1 MYMARQEWSGGY
13 YWAKLGV
20 CDDTVGP
27 GPEAHI
33 TTTEGSAKHLPLW
46 EIYALAAE
54 ISHEQHDKP
63 FSYDKKYTFSNL
75 FRNFS

>member
-1 MYMARQEWSGGY
+1 MEGIIGQNW
-13 YWAKLGV
+13 GV
-20 CDDTVGP
+20 CDETVGP

-54 ISHEQHDKP
+54 ISHEQHDKS
-63 FSYDKKYTFSNL
+63 FS
-75 FRNFS
+75 